1 MVSSDTLK
9 TLLLL
14 GYNIVAIQGSFV
26 TNHQHV
32 VSSGTNLF
40 QVGGTKK
47 ADNKAM
53 SFLKKIGRV
62 GGARNVDFTNS
73 MGVDEGPAGKTY
85 YATKKSESFPICT
98 ESGVIDDL
106 SESYPFTTSGGVWAG
121 ISDRVMGGVSSAKIG
136 RETILGRE
144 ANVLRGTVSLD
155 NNGGF
160 IQMATDLTPVP
171 LTTVDAS
178 KYDGLELDLWCEASS
193 AMESFNIQCV
203 FLPTCDET

>member
-85 YATKKSESFPICT
+85 YATKVRKYSSLLHDCLHILVCEISNIRNQNPFPFAQNL
-98 ESGVIDDL
+98 V
-106 SESYPFTTSGGVWAG
+106 
-121 ISDRVMGGVSSAKIG
+121 
-136 RETILGRE
+136 
-144 ANVLRGTVSLD
+144 
-155 NNGGF
+155 
-160 IQMATDLTPVP
+160 
-171 LTTVDAS
+171 
-178 KYDGLELDLWCEASS
+178 
-193 AMESFNIQCV
+193 
-203 FLPTCDET
+203 